1 LTQFANDVRRLPV
14 MTQSA
19 DIDAHRDTMTFM
31 TALLEE
37 TSGSA
42 PVRRIA
48 IRELQQHAARVIR
61 ELAEAD
67 ETAEITSR
75 GRVVAR
81 LIPLTPAERAF
92 AEMIERGEVIPA
104 KNPEGLA
111 GWKPLPP
118 REDGVSLSD
127 ALIAMR
133 EEERW

>member
-1 LTQFANDVRRLPV
+1 
-14 MTQSA
+14 
-19 DIDAHRDTMTFM
+19 MTFM